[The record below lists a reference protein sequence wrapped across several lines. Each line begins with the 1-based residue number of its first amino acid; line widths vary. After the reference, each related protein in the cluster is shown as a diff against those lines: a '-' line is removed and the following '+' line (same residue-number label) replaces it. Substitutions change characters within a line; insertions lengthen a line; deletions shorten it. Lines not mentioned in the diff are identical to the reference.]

1 MLAIVSRRASLSC
14 QSPLGTKRVGPVC
27 PSSGARM
34 WIRRRLFLV
43 ARVNLGSVRSTW
55 ASVITL
61 RRPYCFVPL
70 EREDLMPRCLWSYCV
85 FRSWTYGA

>member
-14 QSPLGTKRVGPVC
+14 QSPLGTKR
-27 PSSGARM
+27 ARM